1 MPAGTYN
8 FEIEQGATFTKVFR
22 VRQKQEGQWSPFILT
37 GYTIRMMARHNYGDA
52 TPVISLSTIDPP
64 GGLLITDGPG
74 GAFQITLTKPQTALL
89 NFTEIRYDIEIQAP
103 NGTVMRLLKGTMG
116 LSKENTK

>member
-22 VRQKQEGQWSPFILT
+22 IRQKQGGQWSPFILT

-64 GGLLITDGPG
+64 GGLLITDGAG